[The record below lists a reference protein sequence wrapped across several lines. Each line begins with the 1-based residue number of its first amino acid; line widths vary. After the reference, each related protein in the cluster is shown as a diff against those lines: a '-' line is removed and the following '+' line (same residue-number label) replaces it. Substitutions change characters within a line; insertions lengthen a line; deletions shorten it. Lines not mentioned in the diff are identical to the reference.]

1 MQLTSELAP
10 RLTGL
15 GVFSERA
22 TRDHTGSP
30 LREEIPRRAYGGRL
44 EEVQGQSGITA
55 WAWPRIVNIL
65 VRELVLSKMATVDN
79 REGQDDPESEDE
91 VYEVVDLTEYARRHQ
106 WWSRVFGNNSGPIA
120 EKYSVATQIA
130 MGGVTGWCA
139 GYVFQRVG
147 KIAATAVGGGFL
159 LLQIANHSGYVQVD
173 WKKVEKDV
181 NKAKKHLKKR
191 ADKAVP
197 EINTFIEE
205 VKATDF
211 IKRNIVMSSGFVGG
225 FFLGLAS

>member
-1 MQLTSELAP
+1 
-10 RLTGL
+10 
-15 GVFSERA
+15 
-22 TRDHTGSP
+22 
-30 LREEIPRRAYGGRL
+30 
-44 EEVQGQSGITA
+44 
-55 WAWPRIVNIL
+55 
-65 VRELVLSKMATVDN
+65 MATAEQ
-79 REGQDDPESEDE
+79 REVGQDDPEGDEE

-106 WWSRVFGNNSGPIA
+106 WWSRVFGNSSGPIA
-120 EKYSVATQIA
+120 EKYSVATQLV

-181 NKAKKHLKKR
+181 NKAKKHLKKK
-191 ADKAVP
+191 ADKAAP

-211 IKRNIVMSSGFVGG
+211 IKRNIVLSSGFVGG

>member
-1 MQLTSELAP
+1 MCTQPS
-10 RLTGL
+10 
-15 GVFSERA
+15 FS
-22 TRDHTGSP
+22 
-30 LREEIPRRAYGGRL
+30 IPFRRAGGCISVVL
-44 EEVQGQSGITA
+44 TLITFHPCLIA
-55 WAWPRIVNIL
+55 
-65 VRELVLSKMATVDN
+65 
-79 REGQDDPESEDE
+79 GQDDPESEDE

-120 EKYSVATQIA
+120 EKYSVATQLM

-139 GYVFQRVG
+139 GYLFQRVG

-181 NKAKKHLKKR
+181 NKAKKHLKK
-191 ADKAVP
+191 KANKAAP

-211 IKRNIVMSSGFVGG
+211 IKRNIVLSSGFVGG

>member
-1 MQLTSELAP
+1 
-10 RLTGL
+10 
-15 GVFSERA
+15 
-22 TRDHTGSP
+22 
-30 LREEIPRRAYGGRL
+30 
-44 EEVQGQSGITA
+44 
-55 WAWPRIVNIL
+55 
-65 VRELVLSKMATVDN
+65 MATVDQ

-139 GYVFQRVG
+139 GYLFQRVG

-159 LLQIANHSGYVQVD
+159 LLQARIANHSGYVQVD

-181 NKAKKHLKKR
+181 NKAKKHLKK
-191 ADKAVP
+191 KANKAAP

-211 IKRNIVMSSGFVGG
+211 IKRNIVLSSGFVGG